1 MSAPEIITIILASL
15 GMLFMLASFIGMIR
29 FPDFF
34 TRLHAQGVGDTL
46 GAFMLLAAMMTAA
59 GAGLMTVKIFLIF
72 VIILLTNPIGT
83 NLMMIAAVH
92 HEDYLDYNST
102 KKKAAAADPENDIEE
117 KRGEEE

>member
-1 MSAPEIITIILASL
+1 MSALEIVTVILASL
-15 GMLFMLASFIGMIR
+15 GMLFMLLSFTGMIR

-46 GAFMLLAAMMTAA
+46 GAFLLIAAMMTAA
-59 GAGLMTVKIFLIF
+59 GGGLISVKIFMIF

-92 HEDYLDYNST
+92 HENYLDYNSE
-102 KKKAAAADPENDIEE
+102 KDEE
-117 KRGEEE
+117 KGEENGEEE